1 MIALIQFTDRNILP
15 IQILYS
21 TEWKLQQIIEK
32 LKNQLKERKI
42 EFDANDYKFFYNNH
56 ELTEDS
62 SLADLNNNGEIMI
75 ISVITKSRVMKCPQC
90 ICNNCY
96 IYIENFCL
104 NFSECKYQ
112 NHKSVTFLDNYEN
125 MQKIDFGQI
134 ECHKCKKSLKD
145 DLKDFYKCL
154 HCSKKFKCTFYL
166 CEDHKMTHKEDG
178 GAKHKLIKYDEK
190 YYFCSDHFTQ
200 YVSYCNTC
208 NLNLCEM
215 GEKSHKDKKHDVIK
229 LESYDTKVKATKSVL
244 EDIKN
249 KTLELKIHID
259 QIKNMLDNVVKIFD
273 QYYYI
278 STDLI
283 KKFETYNSKFKNFQV
298 LKTVKNL
305 SESSETFVNYLDE
318 ILNPKNDWIGKCKK
332 ILDIFIQE
340 RERYA
345 TGGKIED
352 NNNNYVKTDGSTNGE
367 KIENNTSNGHK
378 GNVKK

>member
-90 ICNNCY
+90 TCNNCY
-96 IYIENFCL
+96 IYIENFGL

-112 NHKSVTFLDNYEN
+112 DHKSVTYLDNYEN

-134 ECHKCKKSLKD
+134 ICHKCPKSLKD
-145 DLKDFYKCL
+145 DLRDFYKCL
-154 HCSKKFKCTFYL
+154 HCSKEFKCTFYL

-178 GAKHKLIKYDEK
+178 GAGHKLIKYDEK

-229 LESYDTKVKATKSVL
+229 LESYDTKLKTTKSDL
-244 EDIKN
+244 EDIKK
-249 KTLELKIHID
+249 KTLKLKNHID

-283 KKFETYNSKFKNFQV
+283 SKFETYNTKFKNFQV

-305 SESSETFVNYLDE
+305 SESNTTFKNYLDE
-318 ILNPKNDWIGKCKK
+318 ILNSKNDWIGKCER

-340 RERYA
+340 RDRYA
-345 TGGKIED
+345 AGGKIED
-352 NNNNYVKTDGSTNGE
+352 NNNNYVKTAGSTNGE
-367 KIENNTSNGHK
+367 KIEVNTSNGHK
-378 GNVKK
+378 GYVKK

>member
-1 MIALIQFTDRNILP
+1 MIALIQFADRNIPQIP
-15 IQILYS
+15 IPYS
-21 TEWKLQQIIEK
+21 TEWKFQQIIEK
-32 LKNQLKERKI
+32 LKNKLKERKI

-62 SLADLNNNGEIMI
+62 SLANLNNNGEIMI

-96 IYIENFCL
+96 IYIGNFCL

-112 NHKSVTFLDNYEN
+112 DHKSVTFLDNYEN

-134 ECHKCKKSLKD
+134 KCHKCSKSLKD
-145 DLKDFYKCL
+145 DLRDFYKCL
-154 HCSKKFKCTFYL
+154 HCSKEFKCTFYL
-166 CEDHKMTHKEDG
+166 CEDHKMTHKEDV
-178 GAKHKLIKYDEK
+178 GAEHKLIKYDEK

-215 GEKSHKDKKHDVIK
+215 GEKAHKDKKHDVIK
-229 LESYDTKVKATKSVL
+229 LESYDTKVKTTKSVL
-244 EDIKN
+244 EDIKK
-249 KTLELKIHID
+249 KTLKLKNHID

-283 KKFETYNSKFKNFQV
+283 SKFETYNTKLKNFQV

-305 SESSETFVNYLDE
+305 SESNKTFVNYLDE
-318 ILNPKNDWIGKCKK
+318 ILNSKNDWIGKCER

-352 NNNNYVKTDGSTNGE
+352 NNNNYVKTAGSTNGE
-367 KIENNTSNGHK
+367 KIEVNTSNGHK
-378 GNVKK
+378 GYIKK